1 MANCCD
7 KITSPPLVRRIG
19 PTRRSVSGVYAFR
32 GETSIQFESTL
43 ERDFLI
49 RNEFSSA
56 VLAVISQ
63 PVQIPF
69 VGVNGRSYTY
79 TPDYLVYYR
88 LGNRHYDDYP
98 KPLLVEVK
106 PEKEW
111 RKSWR
116 EWLPKWKSA
125 YRHAKEQGW
134 AFHIHDESRI
144 RDQAFENIRFL
155 ERYKRMQFPVEESR
169 WVVENVRQMGSAP
182 LHYILARHFMGM
194 YRAEGIAHIWH
205 LLSIRQL
212 DCDISQPLN
221 DATEFWVPT
230 DE

>member
-1 MANCCD
+1 MTNFCD
-7 KITSPPLVRRIG
+7 KIASPRPTRRIG

-32 GETSIQFESTL
+32 GETPIQFESTL

-49 RNEFSSA
+49 RSEFSSA
-56 VLAVISQ
+56 VLAVIPQ

-79 TPDYLVYYR
+79 TPDYLVYFR

-98 KPLLVEVK
+98 KPLLIEVK
-106 PEKEW
+106 PENEW
-111 RKSWR
+111 RKNWR

-134 AFHIHDESRI
+134 LFHIQDESRI

-155 ERYKRMQFPVEESR
+155 ERYKRMQFPIEESE

-182 LHYILARHFMGM
+182 LHYLLARHFMGM

-205 LLSIRQL
+205 LLSSRKI